1 MHISFIYMKNVYN
14 FSPTQFN
21 ELISNIMNEIANIS
35 FI

>member
-1 MHISFIYMKNVYN
+1 MKNLYN

-21 ELISNIMNEIANIS
+21 ELISNIMDEIANIS